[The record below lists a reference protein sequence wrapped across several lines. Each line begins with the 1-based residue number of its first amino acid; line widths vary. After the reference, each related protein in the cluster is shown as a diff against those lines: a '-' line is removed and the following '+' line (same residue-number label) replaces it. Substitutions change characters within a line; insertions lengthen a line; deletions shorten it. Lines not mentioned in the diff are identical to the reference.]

1 LLPTQRRKQRAGNSD
16 LRAWSTQ
23 IRGEKG
29 KKKEEKNKSE
39 RDF

>member
-29 KKKEEKNKSE
+29 KNKKLSE

>member
-29 KKKEEKNKSE
+29 KKIKNKSE